1 MKQGVLDFFD
11 SLAIISICIILA
23 MAFYYQLFFQELPC
37 CIVCISKNGFKLTN
51 FWLVT
56 KLNSW

>member
-11 SLAIISICIILA
+11 FLAIRYLYNLSYGFLLSA
-23 MAFYYQLFFQELPC
+23 FFQELPC